1 MLGINHPG
9 NIFAEVITI
18 KALFASTKPS
28 AIADCRG
35 EFQWL
40 DSLTLSK
47 CYSLKVQIF
56 ILIFPRVGTSISIIK
71 VYSSKV
77 SDQRL
82 FTKKVHQKSHS
93 ANLVH

>member
-1 MLGINHPG
+1 MLGINHLG

-35 EFQWL
+35 

-71 VYSSKV
+71 VYSSKI

-93 ANLVH
+93 ANLVY